1 MKVTTI
7 GGGSTYTPELV
18 QGFIERHER
27 LGLREL
33 WLMDID
39 GERLEVVGGFARRMV
54 AAAGDPFQV
63 HLTTDRR
70 AALGG
75 ADFVTTQ
82 IRVGQ
87 MAARRE
93 DEYLGRRW
101 SLVGQ
106 ETTGVG
112 GMAKALRTVPV
123 ILSIADEMRG
133 LCPDAWLVNFTNP
146 SGLVTEA
153 LQRYASDVRSVGLC
167 NGPIG
172 YQMEVAEELG
182 LDSPFDVH
190 LDYLGLNHLAWMR
203 GARVGGQDVWPQV
216 LARAVQ
222 DAREH
227 GERILPA
234 AVMER
239 LGVICNSY
247 LRYYY
252 RTEDVLRSQA
262 KGGPSRA
269 EQVIEIEKTLL
280 AQYAD
285 PALKSMPPELM
296 QRGGAYYST
305 VATQLIEAIVRD
317 LGEVHIVNT
326 RQGGAVPGL
335 PADWVMELP
344 CRIDAGGIHPLPT
357 DPLPLF
363 AEGLLQAVKA
373 YELLTARAAVHG
385 DRDAALQA
393 LLVHPLGPD
402 ADRVV
407 DVLDDMLAV
416 HRAYLPQFHKVP
428 PGGGGR

>member
-7 GGGSTYTPELV
+7 GGGSTYSPELV
-18 QGFIERHER
+18 QGFIERHAR

-39 GERLEVVGGFARRMV
+39 AARLEVVGGFAQRMV
-54 AAAGDPFQV
+54 EAVGSPFEV

-70 AALGG
+70 AAIEG
-75 ADFVTTQ
+75 ADYVTTQ

-101 SLVGQ
+101 NLVGQ

-123 ILSIADEMRG
+123 LLSIAEDMRE
-133 LCPDAWLVNFTNP
+133 LCPDAWLINFANP

-153 LQRYASDVRSVGLC
+153 LQRYAPGLRSVGLC

-172 YQMEVAEELG
+172 YQIRICQELG

-190 LDYLGLNHLAWMR
+190 LDYIGLNHLAWIR
-203 GARVGGQDVWPQV
+203 GAGVGGQDVWPQV
-216 LARAVQ
+216 FARAVEE
-222 DAREH
+222 ARGDDH
-227 GERILPA
+227 A
-234 AVMER
+234 AVPADVLER
-239 LGVICNSY
+239 LGVICTYY

-252 RTEDVLRSQA
+252 RTASVLRDQA
-262 KGGPSRA
+262 QNKPSRA
-269 EQVIEIEKTLL
+269 EQVMEIEKVLL

-285 PALKSMPPELM
+285 AELTTMPKELM

-305 VATQLIEAIVRD
+305 VATQLIEAIALD

-326 RQGGAVPGL
+326 RQGNAVPGV
-335 PADWVMELP
+335 PSDWVMELP
-344 CRIDAGGIHPLPT
+344 CRVDARGLHPLPT
-357 DPLPLF
+357 EPLPAF
-363 AEGLLQAVKA
+363 ADGLLRAVKA
-373 YELLTARAAVHG
+373 YELLTAQAAVTG
-385 DRDAALQA
+385 DRDALLQA

-402 ADRVV
+402 GDQAI
-407 DVLDDMLAV
+407 AV
-416 HRAYLPQFHKVP
+416 MEDLLSTHEAYLPAFGSVD
-428 PGGGGR
+428 

>member
-7 GGGSTYTPELV
+7 GGGSTYSPELV
-18 QGFIERHER
+18 QGFIERCER

-39 GERLEVVGGFARRMV
+39 AARLEVVGGFARRMV
-54 AAAGDPFQV
+54 DAAGAPFEV

-70 AALGG
+70 AALDG

-101 SLVGQ
+101 NLVGQ
-106 ETTGVG
+106 ETTGIG

-123 ILSIADEMRG
+123 ILSIAQEMRG
-133 LCPDAWLVNFTNP
+133 LCPDAWLINFTNP

-153 LQRYASDVRSVGLC
+153 LQRYAPEVRSVGLC

-172 YQMEVAEELG
+172 YQMAIARELG
-182 LDSPFDVH
+182 LESAFEVH
-190 LDYLGLNHLAWMR
+190 LDYLGLNHLAWIR
-203 GARVGGQDVWPQV
+203 GARVGGQDLWSQV
-216 LARAVQ
+216 FERAVEE
-222 DAREH
+222 AR
-227 GERILPA
+227 GETHAPVPA
-234 AVMER
+234 DVLER
-239 LGVICNSY
+239 LGVICTSY

-252 RTEDVLRSQA
+252 RTAGVLAAQA
-262 KGGPSRA
+262 EGKPSRA

-280 AQYAD
+280 DQYANPD
-285 PALKSMPPELM
+285 LNVMPEELM

-305 VATQLIEAIVRD
+305 VATQLIEAIALDR
-317 LGEVHIVNT
+317 GEEHIVNT
-326 RQGGAVPGL
+326 QQGGALPGV

-344 CRIDAGGIHPLPT
+344 CRVDARGLHPLPAE
-357 DPLPLF
+357 PLPAF
-363 AEGLLQAVKA
+363 ADGLLRAVKA
-373 YELLTARAAVHG
+373 YELLAAQAAICG

-402 ADRVV
+402 GDQAIA
-407 DVLDDMLAV
+407 VLEDMLSTHRV
-416 HRAYLPQFHKVP
+416 HLPLFWP
-428 PGGGGR
+428 EDASEEG